1 MNYEQ
6 CTTVEQVLAIDYA
19 PERPDILVSAPEEVL
34 ASICD
39 QSSNGWAG
47 MVDATLSF
55 MTVEEVRKVVPV
67 FAREVW
73 MYFCAGYSL
82 RKIAEKFGCSYVT
95 IKNRIDR
102 VRELL
107 RN

>member
-6 CTTVEQVLAIDYA
+6 CTTVEQVLAIDYS
-19 PERPDILVSAPEEVL
+19 PERPDILVSVPEEVL

-39 QSSNGWAG
+39 QSGNGWAG

-55 MTVEEVRKVVPV
+55 MTIEEVKRVVCANAV
-67 FAREVW
+67 VVW
-73 MYFCAGYSL
+73 MHYCRGRSL
-82 RKIAEKFGCSYVT
+82 RKIAEAFGCSYGT
-95 IKNRIDR
+95 IKNRLDEA
-102 VRELL
+102 REFL